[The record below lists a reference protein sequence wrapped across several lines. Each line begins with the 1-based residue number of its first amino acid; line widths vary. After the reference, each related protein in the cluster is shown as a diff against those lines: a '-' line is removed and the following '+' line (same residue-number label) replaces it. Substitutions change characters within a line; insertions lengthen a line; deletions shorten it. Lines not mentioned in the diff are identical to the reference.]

1 MDSVLSTGT
10 FVDVQFS
17 GFQSQIEIMMYYVA
31 LSDNTEILYINVLCI
46 ESLLLYNIFL

>member
-31 LSDNTEILYINVLCI
+31 LSDNTDATAISCTHYV
-46 ESLLLYNIFL
+46 STVQ